1 MLIRVD
7 ATSTVGL
14 ADQIAAAVRAALA
27 DGTLGAGEQLPPARQ
42 IAAGLDVNMHTVLR
56 AYQALRDEGLIELR
70 RGRGATV
77 RAGIDAETVAL
88 RERIDD
94 IAAEVVHLG
103 WDAARAAAEMDAAVR
118 RLTGRALPENDG
130 TSHPERGDQI

>member
-7 ATSTVGL
+7 TSSPVGL

-27 DGTLGAGEQLPPARQ
+27 DGSLAPGSPLPSARQ

-56 AYQALRDEGLIELR
+56 AYQALRDEGLIDLR

-77 RAGIDAETVAL
+77 RAGTDADAIAL
-88 RERIDD
+88 RGRIEE
-94 IAAEVVHLG
+94 IAAEAVRLG
-103 WDAARAAAEMDAAVR
+103 WNAERAAAELDAAVR
-118 RLTGRALPENDG
+118 RLTERRHHERDVA
-130 TSHPERGDQI
+130 TSPDQGDHL

>member
-7 ATSTVGL
+7 ASSTVGL

-27 DGTLGAGEQLPPARQ
+27 DGTLTPGSQLPPARQ

-77 RAGIDAETVAL
+77 RAGIDADAVAL
-88 RERIDD
+88 RDRIESV
-94 IAAEVVHLG
+94 AAEAVRLG
-103 WDAARAAAEMDAAVR
+103 WDAERAAAEMGAAVR
-118 RLTGRALPENDG
+118 RLTGRQHHDSDAPSSPD
-130 TSHPERGDQI
+130 RGDHP